1 MVGRWAARRAALS
14 ITMLE
19 DTVTVSAEPGPARHR
34 WSWSELAATPAGLGL
49 AAVVVGLGSGAG
61 AVVFRY
67 LIYGVTRLATGQQDY
82 AATPGAPW
90 RWWPPLGP
98 WFLLIV
104 PVVGGLLYGPLVFR
118 WAREARGH
126 GVPEVMLAVAEHDGR
141 IRPRVAVVK
150 SLASALCIG
159 TGGSVGREGPIVQI
173 GSALGSTLGR
183 WMQVP
188 ASRLRLLV
196 ACGAAGG
203 ISGTFNAPIAGVFFA
218 LELILLDFSVTSF
231 VVVVTS
237 SAVANT
243 VAAAVDGS
251 HTFLVLPPFDTGAAW
266 HYGLFAVV
274 GLIGGLVGVAFT
286 KVLYGAEDLA
296 DRAWRGP
303 EWLRPAVGGVLLGLL
318 LIVLP
323 QMYGV
328 GYPVLQNGVAGVY
341 VAGFLIVLLVG
352 KLVATSLTL
361 AIGGSGGIFAPS
373 LFLGAMA
380 GTALGDAFG
389 ILGGGPAGAYGL
401 VGMAAVLAGAT
412 RAPITAVV
420 IVAEITGE
428 WDLVVPLMIAVVLAT
443 ALSRAL
449 STETIYTLKLTRR
462 GITLH
467 PPGSPRWSRRT
478 AGEVASP
485 MTGLDGTGRVLGPL
499 RWSPV
504 LPAERPL
511 GAAVDDLATHAGPD
525 GALPVLAADRRSLAG
540 VLRPTDLVGAPHPP
554 DSSAG
559 RDEPDEA
566 GGEHPAPD
574 DGALED
580 GASRDTGNRADDEQ
594 CVVELP
600 ATPPGWRPP
609 AGFSLLECPPA
620 GPRLLLGPRSG
631 LPELRESLA
640 DPADVVSEDRRS

>member
-1 MVGRWAARRAALS
+1 MAAPAPPLA
-14 ITMLE
+14 
-19 DTVTVSAEPGPARHR
+19 ARHR
-34 WSWSELAATPAGLGL
+34 WSWSALVDTPAGLGV
-49 AAVVVGLGSGAG
+49 AAVVVGVGAGAG

-67 LIYGVTRLATGQQDY
+67 LIYGVTLLATGQQDY

-90 RWWPPLGP
+90 RWWPAIGP
-98 WFLLIV
+98 WFLLVV
-104 PVVGGLLYGPLVFR
+104 PVVGGLLYGPLVYR

-173 GSALGSTLGR
+173 GSALGSSLGR
-183 WMQVP
+183 WMRVP

-203 ISGTFNAPIAGVFFA
+203 ISATFNAPIAGVFFA
-218 LELILLDFSVTSF
+218 LEIILLDFSLLSF
-231 VVVVTS
+231 LVVVTA
-237 SAVANT
+237 SAVANA
-243 VAAAVDGS
+243 VAQAVEGAG
-251 HTFLVLPPFDTGAAW
+251 TFLVLPPFRVGSPW
-266 HYGLFAVV
+266 EYGLYAVV
-274 GLIGGLVGVAFT
+274 GLVGGLVGIAFT
-286 KVLYGAEDLA
+286 RTLYGAEDLA
-296 DRAWRGP
+296 DHLWRGP

-328 GYPVLQNGVAGVY
+328 GYPVLQGGVAGAY
-341 VAGFLIVLLVG
+341 AFGFLLVLLVG

-389 ILGGGPAGAYGL
+389 LVGGGPAGAYGL

-428 WDLVVPLMIAVVLAT
+428 WDLIVPLMIAVVLAT
-443 ALSRAL
+443 VVSRAL
-449 STETIYTLKLTRR
+449 SSETIYTLKLTRR
-462 GITLH
+462 GIHLH
-467 PPGSPRWSRRT
+467 PPGTPRWSRRT
-478 AGEVASP
+478 AGEAAAPAS
-485 MTGLDGTGRVLGPL
+485 GLDGTGRSLGTL

-504 LPAERPL
+504 LAADRPL
-511 GAAVDDLATHAGPD
+511 GAAADDLAAHAGPD
-525 GALPVLAADRRSLAG
+525 GGLPVLSADRRRVVG
-540 VLRPTDLVGAPHPP
+540 VLRPDDLVARRN
-554 DSSAG
+554 DV
-559 RDEPDEA
+559 EPD
-566 GGEHPAPD
+566 HD
-574 DGALED
+574 ED
-580 GASRDTGNRADDEQ
+580 PP

-600 ATPPGWRPP
+600 LTPTEWTPP
-609 AGFSLLECPPA
+609 AGFTLMESPA
-620 GPRLLLGPRSG
+620 DGPRMLLGPHSG
-631 LPELRESLA
+631 LERLA
-640 DPADVVSEDRRS
+640 DSLPRPDQKP